1 MYLMK
6 EFCRHNIIPLN
17 ATSIVKKQLQTAKIE
32 EEQHQEVMI
41 QQCPYRNKG
50 LNLVLATSFT
60 VFREYKKE
68 PRFAYHKTVYDN
80 L

>member
-1 MYLMK
+1 
-6 EFCRHNIIPLN
+6 
-17 ATSIVKKQLQTAKIE
+17 
-32 EEQHQEVMI
+32 MI

-68 PRFAYHKTVYDN
+68 PRFG
-80 L
+80 